1 MTCSSAPQAVRDV
14 FRAVRASEIDP
25 PGRVGVA
32 VQVPCGVLGPERAER
47 QQALRGIRGSEESRA
62 CYPGVL
68 VTLARALEDGPVTH
82 AEPQTAGAV
91 AATGHLAGG
100 QVPATA
106 DLRARV
112 GDEEGHLRAASLTPA
127 FAVAR
132 AQAVPHPGAV
142 AGRNRARAPAQH
154 EVVSVDEIDVGAE
167 LHANLG
173 QELAQQPRTRGR
185 RGRCSL
191 RAHRV
196 ASRPVNQPA
205 ASSVARASSTLRWE

>member
-1 MTCSSAPQAVRDV
+1 MIRRPPRSTLSSSSAASDVYKRQPQAVRDV

-82 AEPQTAGAV
+82 TEPQPAGAV

-106 DLRARV
+106 DLRTRV
-112 GDEEGHLRAASLTPA
+112 GDEEGHPRAASLTPA

-132 AQAVPHPGAV
+132 A
-142 AGRNRARAPAQH
+142 
-154 EVVSVDEIDVGAE
+154 
-167 LHANLG
+167 
-173 QELAQQPRTRGR
+173 ELAQQPRTRER
-185 RGRCSL
+185 RR
-191 RAHRV
+191 R
-196 ASRPVNQPA
+196 
-205 ASSVARASSTLRWE
+205 